1 MPVTDEPTKHA
12 RLGPSS
18 AHRWINCPGS
28 LRMSEHAVR
37 TDEGSP
43 WATEGTIAH
52 SLGEI
57 LARRAMG
64 ESVDHMLT
72 AWEDHEFYPEYGE
85 YPAVHKEMMVHA
97 QGYADFIFEQSEF
110 MDAETYFFEERVET
124 GIPEVWGTADAIL
137 VSEKTIHVIDFKY
150 GSGVPVS
157 AERNPQLL
165 LYGLGAMRKFHPDAE
180 RVIVSV
186 YQPRVRDG
194 VSSYSVTSQWL
205 QFWADEV
212 VAPAAREAL
221 SSHGHLAPSAS
232 NCRWCPAAGFC
243 KARAA
248 MELRHDFGTEPEM
261 MKGKDIAEVL
271 PKLPDIQKWIE
282 QVKANAL
289 LRAEFEDIPG
299 YRVEQGRGTRKILD
313 SDGAIDRLQEAGYD
327 FDQIASVK
335 VNGITALKK
344 VMEDGDDLDTLLG
357 DTLGYTGGGPKLV
370 RDKEE
375 DNE

>member
-1 MPVTDEPTKHA
+1 MTDEPTKHA

-28 LRMSEHAVR
+28 LRMSEHAVQ

-57 LARRAMG
+57 LARMAMG
-64 ESVDHMLT
+64 ENYKS
-72 AWEDHEFYPEYGE
+72 DHEKWYNEEFEPEYGE
-85 YPAVHKEMMVHA
+85 DIPLLNEMTKHA
-97 QGYADFIFEQSEF
+97 MGYADFILEQSEF
-110 MDAETYFFEERVET
+110 MNAETYFFEERVET

-137 VSEKTIHVIDFKY
+137 VSEKSIHVIDFKY

-205 QFWADEV
+205 KFWADEV

-248 MELRHDFGTEPEM
+248 MELRQDFGTEPEAM
-261 MKGKDIAEVL
+261 NGKDIADLL
-271 PKLPDIQKWIE
+271 PKLPDIKKWIE
-282 QVKANAL
+282 QVQKNAL
-289 LRAEFEDIPG
+289 LRAEFEGIPG
-299 YRVEQGRGTRKILD
+299 YKVEQSRGTRKIID
-313 SDGAIDRLQEAGYD
+313 SDAAIDRLQEAGYD

-370 RDKEE
+370 REKEE